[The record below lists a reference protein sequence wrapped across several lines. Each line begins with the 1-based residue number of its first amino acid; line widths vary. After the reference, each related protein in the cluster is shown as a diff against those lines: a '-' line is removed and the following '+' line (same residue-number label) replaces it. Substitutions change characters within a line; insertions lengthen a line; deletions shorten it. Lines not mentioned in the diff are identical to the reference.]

1 MYPKIKV
8 AWNLLAVKKVSVNG
22 DSEIDGDIDSNNGD
36 NIYCIQNAQE
46 VKIEKYAEIKNQFGH
61 YNKEY
66 FL

>member
-1 MYPKIKV
+1 M
-8 AWNLLAVKKVSVNG
+8 SVNG